1 MSIDGVKVS
10 DELYKIILEER
21 FEDFS
26 KYYVAEIS
34 YDDFS
39 CKVDIAYRVKYGLF
53 PLLDEKMS
61 HNLPVVITQ
70 VGRELIQEMEDYL
83 EGDESDLTAY
93 QQNLELYPKIM
104 NGCYEQFIHSYDA
117 ELSYE
122 EYCCKV
128 DVRYRINHNCFPYED
143 EYQMAARLMNCAV
156 ALGKELISDF
166 DKSIDEIMYDDMIE
180 SAAET
185 LWDAINDFLSSPFHK
200 FISDEHGYHTSRRFP
215 KKLIYDE
222 DVACMLHH
230 FSNDDTAQI
239 AEDAFKYLKKKKYIR
254 IVEVGKKS
262 RYDICE
268 LVDV

>member
-1 MSIDGVKVS
+1 MSFDNVDVVG
-10 DELYKIILEER
+10 DLYKIILEER

-26 KYYVAEIS
+26 KYYIAEIS
-34 YDDFS
+34 YEDFS
-39 CKVDIAYRVKYGLF
+39 CKVDIAYRVKHGIF
-53 PLLDEKMS
+53 PQLDEKMS
-61 HNLPVVITQ
+61 HNLPAVITE
-70 VGRELIQEMEDYL
+70 VGRKLMQEVQDYL
-83 EGDESDLTAY
+83 EEDSSGLTAY

-104 NGCYEQFIHSYDA
+104 NGCYEQLMHSYDA
-117 ELSYE
+117 ELSFE

-128 DVRYRINHNCFPYED
+128 DVNYRINHDCFPYED

-156 ALGKELISDF
+156 KLGKEMIDDF
-166 DKSIDEIMYDDMIE
+166 DKSIDEIMYDDMIKA
-180 SAAET
+180 AAET
-185 LWDAINDFLSSPFHK
+185 LWDAISDFLNSPFHK

-222 DVACMLHH
+222 DVSCMLNH
-230 FSNDDTAQI
+230 FSHDNTAQI

-254 IVEVGKKS
+254 VVEVGEKS